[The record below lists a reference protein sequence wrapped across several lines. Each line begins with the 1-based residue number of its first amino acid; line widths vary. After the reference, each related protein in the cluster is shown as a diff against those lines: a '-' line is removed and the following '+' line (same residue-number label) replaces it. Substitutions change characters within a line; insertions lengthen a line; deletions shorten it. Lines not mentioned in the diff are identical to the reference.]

1 MKNASSILNE
11 YVSPD
16 GLKFE
21 FEEDE
26 QILVD
31 SFEFWSVSK
40 TLAYI
45 AFITN
50 KRFIFKVVTAVGRN
64 KVSIK
69 LINAD
74 LSFINWRDVKEIY
87 YEKRC
92 IRIIGD
98 GSELIKEFTPE
109 GKSTC
114 WEKGLIGIGFGE
126 LSYAD
131 EEKLE
136 QDFLISLRKIS
147 EENDLDFGTSK
158 EYSQFSLIDQE
169 QAMKIKKKVDDYDRS
184 DFLLSIVFGLSIV
197 FIPIVLIRACSG

>member
-1 MKNASSILNE
+1 
-11 YVSPD
+11 
-16 GLKFE
+16 
-21 FEEDE
+21 
-26 QILVD
+26 
-31 SFEFWSVSK
+31 
-40 TLAYI
+40 
-45 AFITN
+45 
-50 KRFIFKVVTAVGRN
+50 
-64 KVSIK
+64 SIK

-74 LSFINWRDVKEIY
+74 LCFINWRDVKEIY

-98 GSELIKEFTPE
+98 GSKLIKEFTPE
-109 GKSTC
+109 GKSTG

-147 EENDLDFGTSK
+147 EENNLDFGTSK

-184 DFLLSIVFGLSIV
+184 DFLLSIVLGLSIV

>member
-1 MKNASSILNE
+1 MKNASSILNK

-50 KRFIFKVVTAVGRN
+50 KRFIFKVITTVGRN

-74 LSFINWRDVKEIY
+74 LCFINWRDVKEIY

-98 GSELIKEFTPE
+98 GSKLIKEFTPE
-109 GKSTC
+109 GKSTG

-131 EEKLE
+131 EKKLE

-147 EENDLDFGTSK
+147 EENNLDFGTSK

-184 DFLLSIVFGLSIV
+184 DFLLSIVLGLSIV